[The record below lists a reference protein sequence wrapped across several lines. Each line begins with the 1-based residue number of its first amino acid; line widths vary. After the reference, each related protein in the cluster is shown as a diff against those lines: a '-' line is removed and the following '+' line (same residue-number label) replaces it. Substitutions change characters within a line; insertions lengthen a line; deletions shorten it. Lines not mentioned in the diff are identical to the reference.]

1 MWTDLSKNE
10 KSLDPYP
17 NRGAGEA
24 LPLMLC
30 KYLATVSNCC
40 LELEPP
46 PPPQTP
52 PPPVLR
58 ISPIFWVF
66 LFCVFACLY
75 FVYLRICVFAWHP
88 CLPSDQS
95 PVWRDCQVAGGEGGS
110 LLWKERRCSIP
121 ALDKALNFIMA
132 YSYDNAKRC
141 KTCKV

>member
-1 MWTDLSKNE
+1 MEIICWSNLAKLCCCYEMWTDLSRNE

-46 PPPQTP
+46 PPPP
-52 PPPVLR
+52 PSLAPPIFR

-66 LFCVFACLY
+66 LFCVFACL
-75 FVYLRICVFAWHP
+75 YLRICVFAWHP

-95 PVWRDCQVAGGEGGS
+95 PVWRDCQVAGGERGR
-110 LLWKERRCSIP
+110 LPWKE
-121 ALDKALNFIMA
+121 
-132 YSYDNAKRC
+132 
-141 KTCKV
+141 